1 MEMMQRTV
9 LTCVL
14 VFFLFVFRA
23 LADILRQQGPIPI
36 SQYDCENF
44 AAMNG
49 SPKDNTPV
57 RTSSKN
63 HYTPV
68 HTSKSNH
75 GKSTPFPLPLKHLKA
90 LKLSQAFTS
99 LCVMTVGQ
107 YITRRQILTD
117 QLCLFAI
124 YSLLL
129 VQNSRLHSKER
140 PLCSPSF
147 ISNVNIQ

>member
-1 MEMMQRTV
+1 MFPDVKKKKKKDETEQPWITRLTTV
-9 LTCVL
+9 LTISSHLCRKQTRYYFIFNSVQLHWERKSVQEEKHLFAAALTVVL
-14 VFFLFVFRA
+14 VAFFSRA

-75 GKSTPFPLPLKHLKA
+75 GKSSPLSPLNTQ
-90 LKLSQAFTS
+90 SFTS
-99 LCVMTVGQ
+99 
-107 YITRRQILTD
+107 I
-117 QLCLFAI
+117 
-124 YSLLL
+124 
-129 VQNSRLHSKER
+129 H
-140 PLCSPSF
+140 
-147 ISNVNIQ
+147 

>member
-1 MEMMQRTV
+1 MFNSVQLHWEEKTARGEKR
-9 LTCVL
+9 L
-14 VFFLFVFRA
+14 VGANSRPCFCGFSRA

-75 GKSTPFPLPLKHLKA
+75 GKSSPLS
-90 LKLSQAFTS
+90 LSTQSLTSIRHS
-99 LCVMTVGQ
+99 LCVTAAGQ
-107 YITRRQILTD
+107 T
-117 QLCLFAI
+117 
-124 YSLLL
+124 
-129 VQNSRLHSKER
+129 
-140 PLCSPSF
+140 
-147 ISNVNIQ
+147 